1 MEPTI
6 IQNPLADDCLRIL
19 RDKRTPPGIFR
30 AVGRRLSLL
39 LAAESG
45 KLLRTRS
52 EEVET
57 PLESASCRKLA
68 QGIVLVPIL
77 RAGLGMVEAFLE
89 LFPDAEIGHVGL
101 ERNEETAEA
110 GSYYCKLPELGGKQ
124 VFLLDPMLATGGSLV
139 MATDVVKGRGG
150 EQLAAVAIIAAPE
163 GVGKMRMVHA
173 DVPLILGALDRE
185 LDERKFIRPGL
196 GDYGDRLMG
205 TN

>member
-19 RDKRTPPGIFR
+19 RDKRTPPSIFR

-57 PLESASCRKLA
+57 PLESASCRKFA

-124 VFLLDPMLATGGSLV
+124 VFLLDPMLATGGSLA
-139 MATDVVKGRGG
+139 MATDVVKARGG
-150 EQLAAVAIIAAPE
+150 EHLAAVAIIAAPE
-163 GVGKMRMVHA
+163 GVEKMRTAHL
-173 DVPLILGALDRE
+173 DVSLILGALDRE